1 MERITA
7 EKTLTPEAE
16 TVAPLQSLI
25 AMLKMAHVQLFS
37 YL

>member
-7 EKTLTPEAE
+7 DKTPEEE

-37 YL
+37 DL